1 MMRVSQNTLGM
12 GTMKAYEA
20 IGLSLVAEGVT
31 DFFGLMGDGNM
42 WLWGSLCRN
51 PSIKAYSARHESMA
65 VSMADG
71 YARTTGKVGVA
82 MVTCGPGLTQCGTSL
97 IAAYRG
103 RTPVVLIAGEIMQGA
118 KNKTQSMDQRRFA
131 EASYARFHTVTSLDN
146 MAEEIAEAF
155 YAARIHRVPVVLNLP
170 MDLQEES
177 FDWDYEYRP
186 STQFLPPRVE
196 TPSPDLLAPVI
207 EKLIAAERPVIIAG
221 RGAIASGAKDEIIA
235 LSDRVGALLA
245 TSLQG
250 KGYFAGHPWDI
261 GIAGA
266 FASAP
271 SEQLLAEAD
280 FVLGVGAELG
290 YYTTEGGLLF
300 PSAEVARIDI
310 KPMPEE
316 IGVIPG
322 LFVQGD
328 GRKSVAALNEAVA
341 ARQVRKQGLRTPET
355 RAILD
360 APPHRFEA
368 PADGLDPR
376 ALANHL
382 GAALPKGVLLTCG
395 AGHFFS
401 WVAMYVPLPEGAE
414 IQYSYNFGAVGQG
427 IGVSIGTGAGNPGR
441 PHVVIEGDGSLM
453 FNLQELETVV
463 RHKMQMV
470 LVVWNDAGYGA
481 EVHKLVA
488 KGFDEKLAQW
498 ESPDFVALAKAFG
511 GDGVKLGAVSD
522 IGGAIA
528 EGLRK
533 GGLYL
538 IDARVSPSTPTDPY
552 AKVHF
557 GRESHAPLLRP
568 LA

>member
-1 MMRVSQNTLGM
+1 M
-12 GTMKAYEA
+12 
-20 IGLSLVAEGVT
+20 

-42 WLWGSLCRN
+42 WLWGAMCRN
-51 PSIKAYSARHESMA
+51 PAVSHVSLRHESMA
-65 VSMADG
+65 VSAADG

-97 IAAYRG
+97 IAAFRG
-103 RTPVVLIAGEIMQGA
+103 KTPVVVIAGEIPAGN
-118 KNKTQSMDQRRFA
+118 KNKTQTMDQRRFV
-131 EASYARFHTVTSLDN
+131 EASSARFHTITSIDN

-155 YAARIHRVPVVLNLP
+155 YAARVHRGPVVLNLP
-170 MDLQEES
+170 MDLQEKS
-177 FDWDYEYRP
+177 FDWDYDYRP
-186 STQFLPPRVE
+186 STDFLPSRVE

-207 EKLIAAERPVIIAG
+207 EKLMAAQRPVIIAG
-221 RGAIASGAKDEIIA
+221 RGARAANARDEIIKLA
-235 LSDRVGALLA
+235 DKVGALLA

-271 SEQLLAEAD
+271 SEQLLADAD

-310 KPMPEE
+310 KAQPEE

-322 LFVQGD
+322 LYVQGD
-328 GRKSVAALNEAVA
+328 GRKAVAALNDALE
-341 ARQVRKQGLRTPET
+341 ARQVRKPGFRTAET
-355 RAILD
+355 RAVLD
-360 APPHRFEA
+360 APPHKFDP
-368 PADGLDPR
+368 PADGLNPR
-376 ALANHL
+376 TLAWNL
-382 GAALPKGVLLTCG
+382 GAALPKDSLLTCG

-401 WVAMYVPLPEGAE
+401 WIGMYAPLPAGVE

-427 IGVSIGTGAGNPGR
+427 IGVAIGTGFGNRGR
-441 PHVVIEGDGSLM
+441 QHIAVEGDGSLM
-453 FNLQELETVV
+453 FNLQELETIV
-463 RHKMQMV
+463 RHKLQMV
-470 LVVWNDAGYGA
+470 LIVWNDSGYGA

-498 ESPDFVALAKAFG
+498 ESPNFVALAKAFG
-511 GDGVKLGAVSD
+511 GDGVLLADPSE

-533 GGLYL
+533 GGLFL
-538 IDARVSPSTPTDPY
+538 IDARVSPTTPTDPY

-557 GRESHAPLLRP
+557 GIESHAPLLRP
-568 LA
+568 VA

>member
-1 MMRVSQNTLGM
+1 
-12 GTMKAYEA
+12 MKAYEA
-20 IGLSLVAEGVT
+20 IAQSLRAEGVT

-42 WLWGSLCRN
+42 WLWGALCRD
-51 PSIKAYSARHESMA
+51 KAVKPYSARHESMA

-103 RTPVVLIAGEIMQGA
+103 RTPVVLIAGEIMQGS
-118 KNKTQSMDQRRFA
+118 KNRTQSMDQRRFT

-155 YAARIHRVPVVLNLP
+155 YAARVHRVPVVLNLP
-170 MDLQEES
+170 MDLQEEEL
-177 FDWDYEYRP
+177 DWEYEYRP
-186 STQFLPPRVE
+186 STDFLPPRVE

-207 EKLIAAERPVIIAG
+207 EKLIAAERPVIVAG
-221 RGAIASGAKDEIIA
+221 RGAIAAKAKDAIIELA
-235 LSDRVGALLA
+235 DRVGALLA

-250 KGYFAGHPWDI
+250 KGYFAGHPWDV

-271 SEQLLAEAD
+271 TEHLLADAD

-300 PSAEVARIDI
+300 PSAQVARIDI

-322 LFVQGD
+322 LYVQGD
-328 GRKSVAALNEAVA
+328 GRKSVLAINEALA
-341 ARQVRKQGLRTPET
+341 SRQVRKEGLRTAAT
-355 RAILD
+355 RAVLD
-360 APPHRFEA
+360 APAHQFDR

-376 ALANHL
+376 ALAGGL
-382 GAALPKGVLLTCG
+382 GAALPKGVLFTCG

-401 WVAMYVPLPEGAE
+401 WIGMYTPLPEGAE

-427 IGVSIGTGAGNPGR
+427 LGVAIGTGAGNPGR
-441 PHVVIEGDGSLM
+441 QHVAVEGDGSMM

-463 RHKMQMV
+463 RHKLQMV

-511 GDGVKLGAVSD
+511 GDGVKLGDVSE
-522 IGGAIA
+522 IGGAVA

-538 IDARVSPSTPTDPY
+538 IDARVSPTTPTEPY
-552 AKVHF
+552 AKVYF
-557 GRESHAPLLRP
+557 GTESKAPLLRP
-568 LA
+568 VA

>member
-1 MMRVSQNTLGM
+1 
-12 GTMKAYEA
+12 MKAYEA
-20 IGLSLVAEGVT
+20 IAQSLIAEGVT

-42 WLWGSLCRN
+42 WLWGSMCRN
-51 PSIKAYSARHESMA
+51 PTVKAYSARHESMA

-97 IAAYRG
+97 IAGYRG
-103 RTPVVLIAGEIMQGA
+103 RTPIVLIAGEIQQGA
-118 KNKTQSMDQRRFA
+118 KNRTQSMDQRRFT

-155 YAARIHRVPVVLNLP
+155 YAARVHRVPVVLNLP
-170 MDLQEES
+170 MNLQEEEI
-177 FDWDYEYRP
+177 DWDYEYRP
-186 STQFLPPRVE
+186 SIGFLPPRTE
-196 TPSPDLLAPVI
+196 SPSPDLLAPVI

-221 RGAIASGAKDEIIA
+221 RGAMAAKAKDAIIELA
-235 LSDRVGALLA
+235 DRVGALLA

-271 SEQLLAEAD
+271 SERLLADAD

-322 LFVQGD
+322 LYVQGD
-328 GRKSVAALNEAVA
+328 GRKTVAAINEALA
-341 ARQVRKQGLRTPET
+341 SRQVRKEGMRTAAT
-355 RAILD
+355 RAILEE
-360 APPHRFEA
+360 PPHHFET

-376 ALANHL
+376 TLAHNL

-401 WVAMYVPLPEGAE
+401 WVAMYTPLPEGAE

-427 IGVSIGTGAGNPGR
+427 LGVSIGTGAGNPGR
-441 PHVVIEGDGSLM
+441 QHVVVEGDGSMM

-511 GDGVKLGAVSD
+511 GDGVKLSSPSE

-533 GGLYL
+533 GGLFL
-538 IDARVSPSTPTDPY
+538 IDARVSPTTATDPY
-552 AKVHF
+552 AKVYF
-557 GRESHAPLLRP
+557 GVESQAPLLRP
-568 LA
+568 VA

>member
-1 MMRVSQNTLGM
+1 
-12 GTMKAYEA
+12 MKAYEA
-20 IGLSLVAEGVT
+20 IAQSLRAEGVT

-42 WLWGSLCRN
+42 WLWGALCRD
-51 PSIKAYSARHESMA
+51 PAIKAYSARHELMA

-71 YARTTGKVGVA
+71 YARTTGKIGLA

-118 KNKTQSMDQRRFA
+118 KNKTQSMDQRRFT
-131 EASYARFHTVTSLDN
+131 EASYARFYTVTSLDN

-170 MDLQEES
+170 MDLQEDEL
-177 FDWDYEYRP
+177 DWDYEYRP
-186 STQFLPPRVE
+186 STDFLPPRVE

-221 RGAIASGAKDEIIA
+221 RGAIAAKAKDAIVELA
-235 LSDRVGALLA
+235 DRVGALLA

-250 KGYFAGHPWDI
+250 KGYFAGHPWDV

-271 SEQLLAEAD
+271 SEHLLADAD

-322 LFVQGD
+322 LYVQGD
-328 GRKSVAALNEAVA
+328 GRKSVVAINEALA
-341 ARQVRKQGLRTPET
+341 ARQVRKEGLRTAAT
-355 RAILD
+355 RAVLD
-360 APPHRFEA
+360 APAHRFDT

-376 ALANHL
+376 ALAGSL
-382 GAALPKGVLLTCG
+382 GAGLPKGVLLTCG

-401 WVAMYVPLPEGAE
+401 WIGMYTPLPEGAE

-427 IGVSIGTGAGNPGR
+427 IGVAIGTGAGNPGR
-441 PHVVIEGDGSLM
+441 QHVAVEGDGSLM
-453 FNLQELETVV
+453 FNLQELETIV

-511 GDGVKLGAVSD
+511 GDGVKLGAASE
-522 IGGAIA
+522 IGGAIS

-538 IDARVSPSTPTDPY
+538 IDARVSPTTPTDPY
-552 AKVHF
+552 AKVYF
-557 GRESHAPLLRP
+557 GTESKAPLLRP
-568 LA
+568 VA

>member
-1 MMRVSQNTLGM
+1 
-12 GTMKAYEA
+12 MKAYEA
-20 IGLSLVAEGVT
+20 IGQSLIAEGMT

-103 RTPVVLIAGEIMQGA
+103 RTPVVLIAGEIQPGA
-118 KNKTQSMDQRRFA
+118 KNKLQSMDQRRFA
-131 EASYARFHTVTSLDN
+131 EASYARFHTVTSTDN
-146 MAEEIAEAF
+146 MAEEVAEAF
-155 YAARIHRVPVVLNLP
+155 YAARVHRVPVVLNLP

-177 FDWDYEYRP
+177 IDWDYAYQP

-196 TPSPDLLAPVI
+196 TPSPELLAPVI
-207 EKLIAAERPVIIAG
+207 DRLIAAERPVIVAG
-221 RGAIASGAKDEIIA
+221 RGAIASNAKDEIIELA
-235 LSDRVGALLA
+235 DRVGALLA

-250 KGYFAGHPWDI
+250 KGYFAGQPWDI

-310 KPMPEE
+310 KPIPEE

-322 LFVQGD
+322 LYVQGD
-328 GRKSVAALNEAVA
+328 GRKSVTALNEALA
-341 ARQVRKQGLRTPET
+341 ARQVRKQGLRTQAT

-368 PADGLDPR
+368 PPDGLDPR
-376 ALANHL
+376 ALAHHL

-401 WVAMYVPLPEGAE
+401 WVAMYMSLPERSE

-427 IGVSIGTGAGNPGR
+427 IGVSIGTGAGNR
-441 PHVVIEGDGSLM
+441 DRQHVVIEGDGSLM
-453 FNLQELETVV
+453 FNLQELETIV

-470 LVVWNDAGYGA
+470 LIVWNDAGYGA

-498 ESPDFVALAKAFG
+498 ESPDFVALAEAFG
-511 GDGVKLGAVSD
+511 GDGVKLAAPSD

-557 GRESHAPLLRP
+557 GIESHAPLLRP
-568 LA
+568 VA

>member
-1 MMRVSQNTLGM
+1 
-12 GTMKAYEA
+12 MKAYEA
-20 IGLSLVAEGVT
+20 IAQSLTAEGMT

-42 WLWGSLCRN
+42 WLWGALCRD
-51 PSIKAYSARHESMA
+51 PSIKAYNARHESMA

-71 YARTTGKVGVA
+71 YARTTGKVGVC

-103 RTPVVLIAGEIMQGA
+103 RTPVVLIAGEIKPGT
-118 KNKTQSMDQRRFA
+118 KNKTQSMDQRRFT
-131 EASYARFHTVTSLDN
+131 EASYARFHTVTNLDN

-155 YAARIHRVPVVLNLP
+155 YTARVHRVPVVLNLP
-170 MDLQEES
+170 MDLQEDDI
-177 FDWDYEYRP
+177 DWDYEYRP
-186 STQFLPPRVE
+186 STDFLPQRME
-196 TPSPDLLAPVI
+196 TPSPDVLAPII
-207 EKLIAAERPVIIAG
+207 EKLIAAKRPVIIAG
-221 RGAIASGAKDEIIA
+221 RGARAANAKDAIIELA
-235 LSDRVGALLA
+235 DRVGALLA

-271 SEQLLAEAD
+271 SEHLLADAD

-310 KPMPEE
+310 KAVPEE

-322 LFVQGD
+322 LYVQGD
-328 GRKSVAALNEAVA
+328 GRKAVAAINEALA
-341 ARQVRKQGLRTPET
+341 ARQVRKEGLRTTAT
-355 RAILD
+355 RAIMD
-360 APPHRFEA
+360 APPHKFDA
-368 PADGLDPR
+368 PADGIDPR
-376 ALANHL
+376 ALAGHL
-382 GAALPKGVLLTCG
+382 GAGLPKGVLLTCG

-401 WVAMYVPLPEGAE
+401 WIGMYMPLPEGAE

-427 IGVSIGTGAGNPGR
+427 IGVAIGTGAGNPGR
-441 PHVVIEGDGSLM
+441 QHVAVEGDGSLM
-453 FNLQELETVV
+453 FNIQELETIV

-488 KGFDEKLAQW
+488 KGFDKKLAQW

-511 GDGVKLGAVSD
+511 GDGVKLSTASE
-522 IGGAIA
+522 IGGAVA

-538 IDARVSPSTPTDPY
+538 IDARVSPTTATEPY
-552 AKVHF
+552 AKVYF
-557 GRESHAPLLRP
+557 GTESKAPLLRP
-568 LA
+568 VA